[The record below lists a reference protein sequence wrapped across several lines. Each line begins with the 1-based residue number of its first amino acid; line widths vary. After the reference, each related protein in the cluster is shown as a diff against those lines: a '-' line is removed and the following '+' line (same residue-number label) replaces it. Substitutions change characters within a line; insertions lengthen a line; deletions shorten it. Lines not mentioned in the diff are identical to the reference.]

1 MGSKSKLRA
10 VLLVVALLC
19 FNLLSS
25 RGVTTLFRLCHFGG
39 VSRVRLKRKQK
50 RKKKWAR
57 DLVRAAVT
65 GRICHSPG
73 KIVPDICFGEEGL
86 FIVFYLDIFMI
97 QVVQLQTAEYHIE
110 ALTSREPTERL
121 LSLCQNTH

>member
-10 VLLVVALLC
+10 GLLVVALLC

-65 GRICHSPG
+65 GRIQDHGRCHYPG
-73 KIVPDICFGEEGL
+73 KIVPDIVLGKKDYLL
-86 FIVFYLDIFMI
+86 FSI
-97 QVVQLQTAEYHIE
+97 
-110 ALTSREPTERL
+110 
-121 LSLCQNTH
+121 